1 MCDICSL
8 LFAYQRVKIKIKKN
22 NICKSV
28 CVKVENL
35 IAVACSGVI
44 SVPTAR

>member
-1 MCDICSL
+1 MFPSVCLS
-8 LFAYQRVKIKIKKN
+8 ASKNKNKKKK